1 MTDLEVPRTMREKT
15 DSYLELSRS
24 NLVEVLVLWSSE
36 PGSEVSRVREVWLP
50 KQEAGSGF
58 FHVSGEELF
67 KINKKLFGR
76 KQTLVAQVHTHPSL
90 AFHSEVDDE
99 FAIVSHE
106 GAYSIVVPRF
116 GDASVADF
124 ERCAYYHRE
133 GSTWRRLGRAE
144 ARSRIS
150 FEL

>member
-1 MTDLEVPRTMREKT
+1 LTDLEVPRSLREKT
-15 DSYLELSRS
+15 DSYLELSRR

-36 PGSEVSRVREVWLP
+36 SGSEVSRVREVWLP

-58 FHVSGEELF
+58 FYVPEGELF
-67 KINKKLFGR
+67 KINKELFSH

-106 GAYSIVVPRF
+106 GAYSIVVPHF
-116 GDASVADF
+116 GGTSVADF

-133 GSTWRRLGRAE
+133 CSSWRRLDRTE
-144 ARSRIS
+144 AKSRIN